1 MSTVINAVLFDMD
14 GVLYAY
20 DRAHRLELLSS
31 ALDVSADEIHEKIF
45 ASGLEDDHDWGR
57 IGVEDY
63 IAEIGRRLNCDVTL
77 RQWRAA
83 RKWAMAPEPE
93 MLDLAKQLSA
103 RVQVALMT
111 NNGRFFADAADEL
124 APELREVFGER
135 MYFSGV
141 LGCGKEDAATFGVLM
156 ADLGWQA
163 ASTLFVDDDPFY
175 IAAACEAGLTAHH
188 FSDVDGFKAYL
199 AELGLAVS

>member
-1 MSTVINAVLFDMD
+1 MSTAIDAVLFDMD

-20 DRAHRLELLSS
+20 DRPHRLELLSS

-45 ASGLEDDHDWGR
+45 ASGLEDDHDLGR

-93 MLDLAKQLSA
+93 MLDLAKRLGA
-103 RVQVALMT
+103 EFDIALMT
-111 NNGRFFADAADEL
+111 NNGMFLADAIDQL
-124 APELREVFGER
+124 APELPGIFGER
-135 MYFSGV
+135 MFFSGA
-141 LGCGKEDAATFGVLM
+141 LGCGKETPATFAVLM
-156 ADLGWQA
+156 DKLGWRA
-163 ASTLFVDDDPFY
+163 ALTLFVDDSETY
-175 IAAACEAGLTAHH
+175 IAAAIEAGLIAHK
-188 FSDVDGFKAYL
+188 FEDVVGFKTHL
-199 AELGLAVS
+199 AELGLADA